1 MQSRPIGLIFVARHV
16 MVVMTLKFFALLSL
30 CCETALMLDACL
42 RDEPEKHLLPLP
54 FAPLLACWL
63 LFASLPMQL

>member
-1 MQSRPIGLIFVARHV
+1 